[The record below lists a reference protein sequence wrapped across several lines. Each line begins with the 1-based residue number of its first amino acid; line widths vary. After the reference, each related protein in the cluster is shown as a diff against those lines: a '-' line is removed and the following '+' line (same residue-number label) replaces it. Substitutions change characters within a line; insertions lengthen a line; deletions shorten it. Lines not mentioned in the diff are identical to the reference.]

1 MSLEAQASLFGEE
14 GMAPPARP
22 TALDPQ
28 AVRSRLNRLL
38 DTLQAA
44 DTMPLSAHDV
54 RMWQTVVPNM
64 TRWLPDAEA
73 QVICAT
79 FARELERLEPQSVQ
93 N

>member
-1 MSLEAQASLFGEE
+1 MSLEAQASLFGEG

-22 TALDPQ
+22 TALDLQ

-38 DTLQAA
+38 ATLQGA

-64 TRWLPDAEA
+64 TRWLPDDEA
-73 QVICAT
+73 HAVCST
-79 FARELERLEPQSVQ
+79 FTRELARLGTSSVQ
-93 N
+93 D